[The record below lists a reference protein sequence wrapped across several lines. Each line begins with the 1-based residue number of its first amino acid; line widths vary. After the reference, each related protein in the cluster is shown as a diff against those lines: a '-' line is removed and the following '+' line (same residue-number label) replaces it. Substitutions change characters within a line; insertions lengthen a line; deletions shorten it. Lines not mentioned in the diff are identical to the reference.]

1 MNPTCDFLVHA
12 EGFRNKSFSLK
23 IDKLVFGHLR
33 VAHLAGVR
41 KCDLAAGNAS
51 LGVGVGLS
59 NA

>member
-1 MNPTCDFLVHA
+1 MTFLYMQRDFKISH
-12 EGFRNKSFSLK
+12 FTK
-23 IDKLVFGHLR
+23 IDKLVFGYLR

-41 KCDLAAGNAS
+41 KCGLAAGNAS